1 MRGTGLLS
9 FHCKSFGPIG
19 YLDLNVHISFQ
30 AKDQFN
36 FPPHLE
42 KLLVVLQN
50 YLQSTWPS
58 QCKMWLLVPNLTDQ
72 ITQVLDSTYLHYQ
85 KYTQLIQDYK
95 IFENISHL
103 LWKQK
108 LQWN

>member
-19 YLDLNVHISFQ
+19 YLDLNVHISFL

-50 YLQSTWPS
+50 YLQST
-58 QCKMWLLVPNLTDQ
+58 
-72 ITQVLDSTYLHYQ
+72 
-85 KYTQLIQDYK
+85 
-95 IFENISHL
+95 
-103 LWKQK
+103 
-108 LQWN
+108 